1 MRTIA
6 RFAIEKRWYVI
17 ALWIVFIVGAQLIS
31 SAAGGAEY
39 KQSFTLPHT
48 QSQTVL
54 DLLSK
59 ANQKGQTGQS
69 GFIVVHAKTGTL
81 SPSDAPDGLQAALQA
96 ECGTSHHVANV
107 GSPWFAFNCTGG
119 RAVPV
124 AVAPDASAGHN
135 PLLSSDD
142 SVAIVN
148 VQWQGGENNAD
159 IFIDVYNDIKKLDSA
174 STQYEF
180 TGGAFENLAAQQKG
194 FPPELLGFIA
204 ALFIL
209 AFVFKA
215 LWPTL
220 LPLVSAAAALGGGT
234 ALIGLL
240 SHAMNVAQFTTQ
252 LSQLMV
258 IGVGVDY
265 ALFIV
270 TRHRRNM
277 LRGMSVNDSIVTAID
292 TSGRAVLFAG
302 ITVCIAILGLCAL
315 GVSFLYGV
323 AVGTAISVALTMVA
337 SLTLLPALLSFIGIK
352 ALPRKLRKPV
362 AEGTYVDDHHA
373 TRWARWAETVQ
384 KRKVVF
390 GVTAAVIIAVLAIPF
405 FSLRLGQADQS
416 TDPSDSTTRQ
426 GYDLIT
432 SAPGFGKGY
441 NSILE
446 LVISG
451 PTAASSDYLK
461 TLTSDLGKVGN
472 VNADSI
478 RATPLGKDLVIVN
491 FKSISSPQAAETT
504 SLVKTLRGKFTTAH
518 QQGTG
523 NKVYVF
529 GQTAI
534 IVDFTH
540 VLASKMPLFFVA
552 VIGLSFLLL
561 MVAFRSLVIPLT
573 AAIMNLFA
581 AGASFGIVVAIFQ
594 WGWFSDSLGAGAGGP
609 IDAFLPV
616 LFFAILFGLSM
627 DYQVFLVSRM
637 HEEWVHTEDNHRAI
651 RVGQTETGGIITAAA
666 IIMIAVFGGF
676 LLGDSRVVK
685 VVGIGLG
692 GAIAIDAFILRT
704 ILVPALMHGLGNS
717 NWFFPKWL
725 DRVTPRLSVE
735 PADSPDDPT
744 PTDGPGDKDL
754 VPA

>member
-6 RFAIEKRWYVI
+6 RFSIQRRWLVI

-39 KQSFTLPHT
+39 KQTFTLPHT

-54 DLLSK
+54 DLLK
-59 ANQKGQTGQS
+59 QANQQGQTGQS
-69 GFIVVHAKTGTL
+69 GFIVVDAKTGKL
-81 SPSDAPDGLQAALQA
+81 SETDAPAGLQAALEA
-96 ECGTSHHVANV
+96 ECGTSHHVDNV
-107 GSPWFAFNCTGG
+107 GSPWFAFNCKDGK
-119 RAVPV
+119 AVPV
-124 AVAPDASAGHN
+124 AAAGGAAKATGHN
-135 PLLSSDD
+135 PLLATDD

-148 VQWQGGENNAD
+148 IQWQGNQNDANN
-159 IFIDVYNDIKKLDSA
+159 FIGVHDDIKKQDS
-174 STQYEF
+174 STIDYEF
-180 TGGAFENLAAQQKG
+180 TGGAFANLAAQQKG
-194 FPPELLGFIA
+194 FPPELLGFIV

-240 SHAMNVAQFTTQ
+240 SHAMNVADFTTQ

-270 TRHRRNM
+270 TRHRRNL
-277 LRGMSVNDSIVTAID
+277 LRGMSVSDSIVTAID

-315 GVSFLYGV
+315 GVSFMYGV
-323 AVGTAISVALTMVA
+323 AIGTAISVALTMVA
-337 SLTLLPALLSFIGIK
+337 SLTLLPALLSFIGVK
-352 ALPRKLRKPV
+352 ALPRRLRASVLDGSHVESLTP
-362 AEGTYVDDHHA
+362 

-384 KRKVVF
+384 KRKVTF
-390 GVTAAVIIAVLAIPF
+390 GIAAALIIAVLAIPF

-416 TDPSDSTTRQ
+416 TDPAGSTTRK

-451 PTAASSDYLK
+451 PSANSTDYLK
-461 TLTSDLGKVGN
+461 SITTDLGKVGN
-472 VNADSI
+472 VNPDSI
-478 RATPLGKDLVIVN
+478 RTAPLNKNLVLIN
-491 FKSISSPQAAETT
+491 FKSISSPQDTATT
-504 SLVKTLRGKFTTAH
+504 SLVKTLRGKFSSLH
-518 QQGTG
+518 EQGTS
-523 NKVYVF
+523 NKIYVF

-561 MVAFRSLVIPLT
+561 MVAFRSLVVPLT
-573 AAIMNLFA
+573 AAIMNIFA

-637 HEEWVHTEDNHRAI
+637 HEEWVHSKDNHRAI
-651 RVGQTETGGIITAAA
+651 RVGQTETGGIISAAA
-666 IIMIAVFGGF
+666 VIMIAVFCGF
-676 LLGDSRVVK
+676 LLGDSRIVK
-685 VVGIGLG
+685 VIGIGLG

-704 ILVPALMHGLGNS
+704 VLVPALMHGLGNS

-725 DRVTPRLSVE
+725 DRATPHLSVE
-735 PADSPDDPT
+735 PADDDEPE
-744 PTDGPGDKDL
+744 KDL
-754 VPA
+754 VTV